1 MLKYAL
7 ILCLAAGLSLGTLAQ
22 ETNET
27 QGNESQTPQEQQSQ
41 TPQEQP
47 QTQQDDQ
54 TQQDNQSQNQL
65 DSQIETR
72 QESAAFN
79 SVCPVDGQQVDA
91 GIETIRYQG
100 KEYGFDSPSC
110 ALVFS
115 DNPELYAGNLG
126 EGGEQFT
133 RHELE
138 PEDREG
144 IEVEASEQ
152 SEMEEAE
159 SEDTESHE
167 TQSQETESQQN
178 PEDSP
183 TPENQQ

>member
-1 MLKYAL
+1 MLKFAL
-7 ILCLAAGLSLGTLAQ
+7 ILCLAAGLSLDTLAQ

-27 QGNESQTPQEQQSQ
+27 QGNESQIPQEQQSQ

-54 TQQDNQSQNQL
+54 SQAR
-65 DSQIETR
+65 E
-72 QESAAFN
+72 ESNAFN

-115 DNPELYAGNLG
+115 DNPELYTGNLG
-126 EGGEQFT
+126 EDGEFT

-144 IEVEASEQ
+144 IEAEASEQ
-152 SEMEEAE
+152 SE
-159 SEDTESHE
+159 SEE
-167 TQSQETESQQN
+167 TQSEETPTEESQSQEN
-178 PEDSP
+178 QSE
-183 TPENQQ
+183 ENQQ

>member
-1 MLKYAL
+1 MLKCAL

-54 TQQDNQSQNQL
+54 SQAR
-65 DSQIETR
+65 E
-72 QESAAFN
+72 ESNAYN

-126 EGGEQFT
+126 EDGEQFT

-144 IEVEASEQ
+144 IEAEASEQ
-152 SEMEEAE
+152 SE
-159 SEDTESHE
+159 SEE
-167 TQSQETESQQN
+167 TQSEETSTEESQSQEN
-178 PEDSP
+178 QSE
-183 TPENQQ
+183 ENQQ